1 MWGKY
6 AMRLRNYLT
15 ELSSIYG
22 KGITFIDI
30 DETIFNTF
38 AKIYV
43 LKNGKIIKKLSNQ
56 EFNTYELQPDEKFDF
71 REFRDAEMFR
81 KTSRPVEPTVNRI
94 KRMFQ
99 NIDRRGSRV
108 VLLTARNT
116 FPDMKNFKQKFRD
129 HGIPID
135 KIDVVFAGDIK
146 SAPSVAAAKKK
157 VILDFLKTGEYRRV
171 RLVDDDLKNVK
182 FFLSIEHD
190 LPDSVVNKVKSIHK
204 ITDEESIPP
213 IQFFGLLVKD
223 DGSLK
228 RIQ

>member
-1 MWGKY
+1 MEVNN
-6 AMRLRNYLT
+6 AVRLGDYLT

-43 LKNGKIIKKLSNQ
+43 LQNGKIIKKLSNQ
-56 EFNTYELQPDEKFDF
+56 EFNTYELQPGEEFDY
-71 REFRDAEMFR
+71 REFRDAQMFR
-81 KTSRPVEPTVNRI
+81 QTSKPVTPTINRI
-94 KRMFQ
+94 RRMFK
-99 NIDRRGSRV
+99 NIDRRGSKV
-108 VLLTARNT
+108 VLLTARGA
-116 FPDMKNFKQKFRD
+116 FPDMKTFKKTFKD

-135 KIDVVFAGDIK
+135 QIEIVFAGDIK
-146 SAPSVAAAKKK
+146 AGSVAAAKKK
-157 VILDFLKTGEYRRV
+157 VIMNFLKTGEYRRV
-171 RLVDDDLKNVK
+171 RLIDDDIKNVK

-190 LPDSVVNKVKSIHK
+190 IPSAVIDKVKKIHN

-228 RIQ
+228 KLN

>member
-1 MWGKY
+1 MKFNKY
-6 AMRLRNYLT
+6 LN
-15 ELSSIYG
+15 ELASIYG

-43 LKNGKIIKKLSNQ
+43 MKNGKIIKKLSNQ
-56 EFNTYELQPDEKFDF
+56 EFNTYELQDGESYDF
-71 REFRDAEMFR
+71 REFRDAAMFR
-81 KTSRPVEPTVNRI
+81 KTSKPIPNTIKRI

-99 NIDRRGSRV
+99 NIDRRGSQV

-116 FPDMKNFKQKFRD
+116 FPDMATFKKTFKD
-129 HGIPID
+129 HGIPVGNMGIE
-135 KIDVVFAGDIK
+135 FAGDIQ
-146 SAPSVAAAKKK
+146 SSTGSVAAAKKK
-157 VILDFLKTGEYRRV
+157 IIMKYLNTGEYRRV

-190 LPDSVVNKVKSIHK
+190 LPKSTIDRVKKKHNIVSQ
-204 ITDEESIPP
+204 ESIPP

-228 RIQ
+228 RLK